1 MNHNIFDIRI
11 LLILYL
17 SQLSGLTNNTLG
29 KQLKEFVYSN
39 RLIQHIINLVFLFVL
54 ISLFDQGISLNN
66 IIISGIS
73 IYFIYLLTTKLDLQF
88 NLIILTLFI
97 VYYFYKRELDK
108 KDNRINKDNDL
119 NILLKNSLVNIDENK
134 YNLFG
139 LTILSLLVYCVYIY
153 MNRKSVQYG
162 GGFSYSKFLMY

>member
-17 SQLSGLTNNTLG
+17 TQLSSLTNNTLG

-54 ISLFDQGISLNN
+54 ISMLDQGMN
-66 IIISGIS
+66 INSVLISGVA
-73 IYFIYLLTTKLDLQF
+73 IYLIYILTTKLDLQF
-88 NLIILTLFI
+88 NLIILSLMVI
-97 VYYFYKRELDK
+97 YYFYKREMDK
-108 KDNRINKDNDL
+108 KDNRLISDKDLDILIKN
-119 NILLKNSLVNIDENK
+119 NIINIDENK
-134 YNLFG
+134 YNLMG
-139 LTILSLLVYCVYIY
+139 LGILGILIYCVYIY

-162 GGFSYSKFLMY
+162 GGFSYSKFLIY